1 MPCLPK
7 KTTREKNSSK
17 IDLPSLISFHITL
30 THFSLIILFNFIV
43 LYVISM
49 SSFFAWWK
57 LLRRHTPKLLWILS
71 STTCVNW
78 FTLTFVVVHMYSAVF
93 QFCND
98 SYIFRDFRHFCV
110 WCTRSDDCKYLF
122 FGGYFKHRYCQEL
135 LRIKVFNYIFWGT
148 NEIKYYHKGFISI
161 VI

>member
-1 MPCLPK
+1 M
-7 KTTREKNSSK
+7 
-17 IDLPSLISFHITL
+17 PSLISVHITL
-30 THFSLIILFNFIV
+30 THFCLIILFNFIV

-57 LLRRHTPKLLWILS
+57 LLRRHTPRLIWILS
-71 STTCVNW
+71 STTFVNW

-98 SYIFRDFRHFCV
+98 SYIFRDFRDFCV

-122 FGGYFKHRYCQEL
+122 FGGYFKHRLSRASKNQSSW
-135 LRIKVFNYIFWGT
+135 KVFNYIFWGT
-148 NEIKYYHKGFISI
+148 NEIKYYHKGVISI

>member
-7 KTTREKNSSK
+7 RTTREKNSSK
-17 IDLPSLISFHITL
+17 IDVPSLISFHITL

-71 STTCVNW
+71 STTFVNW

-98 SYIFRDFRHFCV
+98 SYILEI
-110 WCTRSDDCKYLF
+110 SDIF
-122 FGGYFKHRYCQEL
+122 VFGAPDQMIANTCSL
-135 LRIKVFNYIFWGT
+135 VVTLNT
-148 NEIKYYHKGFISI
+148 DI
-161 VI
+161 VKSF

>member
-1 MPCLPK
+1 MSPK
-7 KTTREKNSSK
+7 KNNKRKNSSK
-17 IDLPSLISFHITL
+17 IDVPSLISFHITL

-71 STTCVNW
+71 STTFVNW

-98 SYIFRDFRHFCV
+98 SYILEI
-110 WCTRSDDCKYLF
+110 SDNFEFGALSDNCKHLF
-122 FGGYFKHRYCQEL
+122 FGGYFKHRYYQEL
-135 LRIKVFNYIFWGT
+135 LRIKFP
-148 NEIKYYHKGFISI
+148 EKYSIIS
-161 VI
+161 VLRY